1 MFFSFSLF
9 RFNSHILFFPANS
22 YKNVDFRLNVIQLD
36 PAGWLP
42 KCFVNRLNT
51 KLVMIIE
58 NLRKLAQACPLEEI
72 NA

>member
-1 MFFSFSLF
+1 MKKEVSSFICFSFLF
-9 RFNSHILFFPANS
+9 LFF
-22 YKNVDFRLNVIQLD
+22 VVVILQLD

-58 NLRKLAQACPLEEI
+58 NLKKLAQTCPM
-72 NA
+72 NGAM